1 MIDDIEQEVN
11 RLKSIIQELYLSD
24 SMPWIIGYSGGK
36 DSTTCVQL
44 VWLALSELPED
55 KRTKPVHVISTD
67 TLVEN
72 PIVADWVGK
81 SLKKMEKAA
90 IDNKLP
96 IFPHRLTPELKNRY
110 WVNLIGK
117 GYPSPRPKFRW
128 CTARLKIQT
137 ATAFLQN
144 LSETNGE
151 AILVL
156 GTRKAESQARAHT
169 IEKYEGSSRKYL
181 SRNADPKL
189 SRVWVFAPIVEW
201 GNDDVWEFIGTY
213 ENPWG
218 VASSDLLELYRG
230 ATPDH
235 ECPIVVDTSTQSCG
249 DSRFGCYVCTMVAQD
264 KSMQA
269 MILNDESK
277 AWMQPILDFR
287 DKYLAPDEQERSKRD
302 FKRLGN
308 NRQIIIRNELVHGP
322 YTQSYRAELLRK
334 LLQTQIEVKCDGE
347 KSGFKNVGLIE
358 LEELDEI
365 RRIWVEEKGEIEDL
379 LPKIYEEV
387 MNQPYPGKEI
397 EALPITSDDLRVLEQ
412 TAKEWILQNLNCTNT
427 EQMDRR
433 SRELYEMVRTL
444 LASSYHSKGSKQRS
458 KQLDEIE
465 NILDRFS
472 FVDEEQ
478 ATEFARAYN
487 KKSEDESVEDSLVSE
502 SVGDNSLATREDTEL
517 EQKELLI

>member
-1 MIDDIEQEVN
+1 MINDIEQEVA
-11 RLKSIIQELYLSD
+11 RLKAIIQKLYLSD

-44 VWLALSELPED
+44 VWFALRDLSEEQ
-55 KRTKPVHVISTD
+55 RRKPVHVISTD

-72 PIVADWVGK
+72 PVIADWVSK

-90 IDNKLP
+90 IENKLP
-96 IFPHRLTPELKNRY
+96 FFPHRLTPELKNRY

-117 GYPSPRPKFRW
+117 GYPAPRPKFRW
-128 CTARLKIQT
+128 CTERLKIQT
-137 ATAFLQN
+137 ATSFLQS

-169 IEKYEGSSRKYL
+169 IEKYEGSSREYL

-189 SRVWVFAPIVEW
+189 SRVWVFAPIVDW
-201 GNDDVWEFIGTY
+201 SNDDVWEFIGTY

-218 VASSDLLELYRG
+218 VTSTDLLELYRG

-235 ECPIVVDTSTQSCG
+235 ECPIVVDTNTQSCG

-287 DKYLAPDEQERSKRD
+287 NKYLAPDAHERTKRD

-308 NRQIIIRNELVHGP
+308 NRLILMRNELVHGP
-322 YTQSYRAELLRK
+322 YTQNYRVELLK
-334 LLQTQIEVKCDGE
+334 NLLRAQIAVRRDGK
-347 KSGFKNVGLIE
+347 KSGFKEVGLIS

-387 MNQPYPGKEI
+387 TQEPYPGKEI
-397 EALPITSDDLRVLEQ
+397 ETLPVTSDDLNILSRS
-412 TAKEWILQNLNCTNT
+412 AREWVSENLDCTNT
-427 EQMDRR
+427 EQMEKR
-433 SRELYEMVRTL
+433 SRELYEMVRIL
-444 LASSYHSKGSKQRS
+444 LASSFRSRGTKQRS

-465 NILDRFS
+465 KILDRFA

-478 ATEFARAYN
+478 ATEFARKYN
-487 KKSEDESVEDSLVSE
+487 KDSEKESSGIAMTIDDKSLVE
-502 SVGDNSLATREDTEL
+502 KEDTKL